1 MRGPTRRP
9 EAWSAG
15 ASGRSGCGTVFWGGE
30 QARICQGGVPHERV
44 EPDLRGAVTGPVA
57 VLLGLT
63 ALLWLGCSALV
74 LSLTESDM
82 AGNSLTRSI
91 A

>member
-1 MRGPTRRP
+1 
-9 EAWSAG
+9 
-15 ASGRSGCGTVFWGGE
+15 
-30 QARICQGGVPHERV
+30 V